1 MNVCEQ
7 RALENMTNIA
17 NLTSALACRGRGGAT
32 ARPVGVG
39 VPRGTPTSRGVL
51 STRGPVSRGR
61 GLLTPRARGVPPA
74 GYRPPPPPP
83 SQEAYGDYVSEGVRR
98 QLWRSDWRGPY
109 VRWGVAPSIL
119 CHLPSG
125 LSTPPRFSSM
135 YRVPNKPLVPEL

>member
-1 MNVCEQ
+1 MHANNGT
-7 RALENMTNIA
+7 LEHMTNIA
-17 NLTSALACRGRGGAT
+17 NSTSALDCRGRGAAT

-98 QLWRSDWRGPY
+98 PLWCSAGRSPGG
-109 VRWGVAPSIL
+109 RWGVAASVP
-119 CHLPSG
+119 CHLPAG
-125 LSTPPRFSSM
+125 LSAPPRFSS
-135 YRVPNKPLVPEL
+135 VCSHAK